1 MLVPKPGC
9 LSPSPR
15 GFVSFEEAKKKT
27 FDEVL
32 ESVFIGRGIVDAHA
46 MPESSETVLR
56 KIRCAIEPGSSMARA
71 AK

>member
-56 KIRCAIEPGSSMARA
+56 K
-71 AK
+71 